1 MKNSIEQLKKVLYEQ
16 IEVYKHILS
25 LSVKKTDIVVN
36 GHIKKLEEI
45 TQEEQKLIIK
55 IGKLEDIRESV
66 IYNINKELGL
76 EEINMTKLNDYLEE
90 ADKVFIK
97 NLKDELM
104 DILNQI
110 KERNELNGSLIS
122 DSLEYINLNIDIL
135 TNSTIDNTYDNKQ
148 TDSKAIQRRMF
159 DTKA

>member
-1 MKNSIEQLKKVLYEQ
+1 
-16 IEVYKHILS
+16 
-25 LSVKKTDIVVN
+25 
-36 GHIKKLEEI
+36 
-45 TQEEQKLIIK
+45 
-55 IGKLEDIRESV
+55 
-66 IYNINKELGL
+66 
-76 EEINMTKLNDYLEE
+76 
-90 ADKVFIK
+90 
-97 NLKDELM
+97 M

-148 TDSKAIQRRMF
+148 TDSKTIQRRMF

>member
-76 EEINMTKLNDYLEE
+76 EELNMTKLNDYLEE

-148 TDSKAIQRRMF
+148 TDSKTIQRRMF

>member
-1 MKNSIEQLKKVLYEQ
+1 MKKSIEQLKKVLYEQ

-55 IGKLEDIRESV
+55 IGKLEDIRENV
-66 IYNINKELGL
+66 IYNINRELGL
-76 EEINMTKLNDYLEE
+76 EELNMTKLNDYLEE

-148 TDSKAIQRRMF
+148 TDSKVIQRRMF